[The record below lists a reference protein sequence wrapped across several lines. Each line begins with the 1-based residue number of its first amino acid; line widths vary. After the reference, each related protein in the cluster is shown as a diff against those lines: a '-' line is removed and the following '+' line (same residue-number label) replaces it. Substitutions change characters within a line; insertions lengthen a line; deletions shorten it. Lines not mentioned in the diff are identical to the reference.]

1 MNRSLIR
8 FTIFFVTLLILIS
21 LEIKA
26 LANQNETED
35 KIVGN
40 LPEVNVTLY
49 AIERDGYLEN
59 FKLKSNG
66 GIQYYPSWI
75 NVSNEAYKPQ
85 LFYNDINSDGKK
97 ELIIILTTG
106 YGTGIIEQNIYVLHK
121 TKTDI
126 GEVYKEII
134 VDNPMTILLK
144 NVKTKLT
151 KSKAIINIGNEQ
163 TIINIDE
170 LDIDPK
176 NLFSDIVTGNIV
188 KFNVLNDKLTAIIGA
203 QVSPVGGYIGSFYI
217 TYTFKDGM
225 YQLKRIKF
233 IQD

>member
-106 YGTGIIEQNIYVLHK
+106 YGTGIIEQNIHVLHK